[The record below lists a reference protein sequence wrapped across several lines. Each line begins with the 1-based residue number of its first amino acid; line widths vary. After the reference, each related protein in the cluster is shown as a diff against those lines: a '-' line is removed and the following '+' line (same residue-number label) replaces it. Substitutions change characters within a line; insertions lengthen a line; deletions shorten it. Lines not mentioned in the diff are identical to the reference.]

1 MTLLCHLVVVGVLHD
16 GGAGHLHDAAARPLG
31 LADEVAI
38 GEGAEEAHAVLDGTL
53 QGVGRT
59 GLPPA
64 GADDSGRDGRAGS
77 HRGRDEGGHGG
88 GRGAHDLTIGAGGTA
103 AAFDVAA
110 AASAA
115 ATIIVATA
123 AIAATASTAASSTA
137 VTFGFFWVLTGAMME
152 RSMASRVH
160 HISDPVPPHQSP
172 ATGDLFHVG
181 GTGVGRRPQG
191 DDAGRILRDGG
202 PTKLEEAGWCG
213 RPDAALGADGGG
225 GEEGRSD
232 GHGRRGDE
240 ALVSSHGCPS
250 GLVCL

>member
-38 GEGAEEAHAVLDGTL
+38 GEGAEEAHAVLDGAL

-64 GADDSGRDGRAGS
+64 GADDSGRDGRAGG

-110 AASAA
+110 AASVFI
-115 ATIIVATA
+115 IIVATA
-123 AIAATASTAASSTA
+123 AAASTVASTTA
-137 VTFGFFWVLTGAMME
+137 VTFAFFWVLTFGAMME
-152 RSMASRVH
+152 GSMASVVH
-160 HISDPVPPHQSP
+160 CKKRGL
-172 ATGDLFHVG
+172 TG
-181 GTGVGRRPQG
+181 
-191 DDAGRILRDGG
+191 
-202 PTKLEEAGWCG
+202 W
-213 RPDAALGADGGG
+213 
-225 GEEGRSD
+225 
-232 GHGRRGDE
+232 
-240 ALVSSHGCPS
+240 
-250 GLVCL
+250 

>member
-1 MTLLCHLVVVGVLHD
+1 MRMMSWKPKISSDLVTKG
-16 GGAGHLHDAAARPLG
+16 ARP
-31 LADEVAI
+31 ARHNPNSDRDSHHDTKERYRWATM
-38 GEGAEEAHAVLDGTL
+38 GAPRSFP
-53 QGVGRT
+53 RT
-59 GLPPA
+59 
-64 GADDSGRDGRAGS
+64 
-77 HRGRDEGGHGG
+77 
-88 GRGAHDLTIGAGGTA
+88 
-103 AAFDVAA
+103 
-110 AASAA
+110 
-115 ATIIVATA
+115 
-123 AIAATASTAASSTA
+123 
-137 VTFGFFWVLTGAMME
+137 
-152 RSMASRVH
+152 

-172 ATGDLFHVG
+172 ATGDLLHVG

>member
-38 GEGAEEAHAVLDGTL
+38 GEGAEEAHAVLDGAL

-64 GADDSGRDGRAGS
+64 GADDSGRDGRAGG

-110 AASAA
+110 AASVFI
-115 ATIIVATA
+115 IIVATA
-123 AIAATASTAASSTA
+123 AAASTAASTAA
-137 VTFGFFWVLTGAMME
+137 VTFGFFWVLTFMMME
-152 RSMASRVH
+152 RSASRRVVH
-160 HISDPVPPHQSP
+160 NSSDPVPPHQSP
-172 ATGDLFHVG
+172 ATGDLLHVG